1 MKKPLSIRGPS
12 NQSCLDLFCGPRQ
25 SRWLSGSLGRRENAF
40 ITTKSSS
47 MGARNGG
54 CVGNWGQK
62 MSLKS
67 KVSISMCLL
76 LAVSLCIYAQVP
88 SANSWDWGTHRFIT
102 QNAINV
108 MPSSLSWFFTGY
120 SSTIVSYCTL
130 PDAWKSSDPYEQYRH
145 WYHMDIPHDESDYA
159 DGVLPWAVED
169 NFNMLVQYLMEND
182 WNHAAQLAGVIGHYI
197 EDASMPLHAT
207 SDYNPGNNHTAY
219 ESRVDYQISI
229 DNVNADVP
237 GFVPHKLDNIF
248 DSTMQLLEDSY
259 SNTDVLS
266 FYLEYN
272 TLWNDEIK
280 NLTENRLR
288 TDIPMLANIWYTA
301 FVQAGISSSPPSPQ
315 PSTHSRNYTPYI
327 VGGVFAIAV
336 ISIVI
341 TLHMRRR

>member
-1 MKKPLSIRGPS
+1 M
-12 NQSCLDLFCGPRQ
+12 
-25 SRWLSGSLGRRENAF
+25 
-40 ITTKSSS
+40 
-47 MGARNGG
+47 
-54 CVGNWGQK
+54 
-62 MSLKS
+62 
-67 KVSISMCLL
+67 
-76 LAVSLCIYAQVP
+76 
-88 SANSWDWGTHRFIT
+88 
-102 QNAINV
+102 
-108 MPSSLSWFFTGY
+108 
-120 SSTIVSYCTL
+120 

-169 NFNMLVQYLMEND
+169 NFNALVQYLREND
-182 WNHAAQLAGVIGHYI
+182 WDHAAQLAGVIGHYI

-207 SDYNPGNNHTAY
+207 SDYNPGNNHTSY

-280 NLTENRLR
+280 NITENRLR

-301 FVQAGISSSPPSPQ
+301 FVQAGISSSPSSGQGIHVSILPESQTGLPGENLTFIVTITNAGTNTDNFSLTVSDTKGWG
-315 PSTHSRNYTPYI
+315 PTLSITSTTLAAGASSQNIRLSITIPNTEANGDSTMITVRAGSTGYENSATCTATATTAPEHS
-327 VGGVFAIAV
+327 GGVPLIVYVGVGAV
-336 ISIVI
+336 IGVI
-341 TLHMRRR
+341 IAAVMILKFV